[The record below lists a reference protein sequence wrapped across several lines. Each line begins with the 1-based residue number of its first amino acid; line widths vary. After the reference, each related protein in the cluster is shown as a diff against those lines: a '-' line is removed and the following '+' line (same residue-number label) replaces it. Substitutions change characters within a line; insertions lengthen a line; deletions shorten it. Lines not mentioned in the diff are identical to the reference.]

1 MKLKKQLIFG
11 LLTVILLSFSA
22 VPAQKKSKFVSVSG
36 KNFIDRDGKV
46 LHLKGIGIGNW
57 LLPEGYMWE
66 FKNASSPFYISMLM
80 NQLVGEVEAA
90 KFWKE
95 FRNNFI
101 TQEDIRFIKKS
112 GFNHIRIA
120 FNYRLFVN
128 SDYPNKLEGEGYFL
142 LKRVIDWCK
151 QENLYVILDM
161 HGAPGGQT
169 GDNIDDSFGYP
180 YLFENRENQELTI
193 KIWQKLATIYKD
205 EPTILGYD
213 LLNEPIA
220 HYFDIKALNP
230 KLEPLYK
237 EITAAIRKVD
247 KNHIIILGGAQWNMN
262 FDIFGKPFDSKLVY
276 QWHKYGSPAKQEH
289 FQKYADFANKYNV
302 PVWLGETGENTD
314 EWIRDNRIMAEQ
326 NGMGWCFWTY
336 KRLNATSTIA
346 SIPKPE
352 GWDDIV
358 KFAAVQRGGLGEV
371 RTNRPPIEKSR
382 KILRDFLEGIK
393 LKNCNINEGYLKALG
408 LK

>member
-1 MKLKKQLIFG
+1 MKTNKQTVFALF
-11 LLTVILLSFSA
+11 LTVLLSFST
-22 VPAQKKSKFVSVSG
+22 VPAQKKSRFVSVSG
-36 KNFIDRDGKV
+36 KNFVDADGKV
-46 LHLKGIGIGNW
+46 LNLKGMGIGNW

-80 NQLVGEVEAA
+80 NQLVGEVEAE

-95 FRNNFI
+95 FRENFI
-101 TQEDIRFIKKS
+101 TQEDIRFLKKS
-112 GFNHIRIA
+112 GFNNIRIA
-120 FNYRLFVN
+120 FNYRLFV
-128 SDYPNKLEGEGYFL
+128 STADPNKLEGEGYFL
-142 LKRVIDWCK
+142 LDRVIDWCK
-151 QENLYVILDM
+151 QEGLYVILDM

-193 KIWQKLATIYKD
+193 KLWEKLAKRYKD
-205 EPTILGYD
+205 EPIVLAYE

-220 HYFDIKALNP
+220 HYFDKGALNT

-237 EITAAIRKVD
+237 EITAAIRKAD
-247 KNHIIILGGAQWNMN
+247 NNHIIILGGAQWNTN
-262 FDIFGKPFDSKLVY
+262 FDIFGKPFDPKLAY
-276 QWHKYGSPAKQEH
+276 AWHKYGSPAKQEH
-289 FQKYADFANKYNV
+289 FQKYKDFGNKFNV
-302 PVWLGETGENTD
+302 PVWLGETGENSY
-314 EWIRDNRIMAEQ
+314 EWIRDNRILAEQ

-336 KRLNATSTIA
+336 KRINAAATIA

-358 KFAAVQRGGLGEV
+358 KFASIQRGGLGEV

-382 KILRDFLEGIK
+382 KILRDYLEGIK
-393 LKNCNINEGYLKALG
+393 LKNCKINEDYIKALG
-408 LK
+408 L

>member
-1 MKLKKQLIFG
+1 MKLTKQLIFG
-11 LLTVILLSFSA
+11 FLILIPLFFTT
-22 VPAQKKSKFVSVSG
+22 VPAQKNSKFVSVNG
-36 KNFIDRDGKV
+36 KDFIDRDGKV
-46 LHLKGIGIGNW
+46 LHLKGMGIGNW

-80 NQLVGEVEAA
+80 NHLVGEVESA

-95 FRNNFI
+95 FRENFI
-101 TQEDIRFIKKS
+101 TQDDIRFLKKA
-112 GFNHIRIA
+112 GFNNIRIA
-120 FNYRLFVN
+120 FNYRLFV
-128 SDYPNKLEGEGYFL
+128 SADDPNRLEGEGYFL

-193 KIWQKLATIYKD
+193 KIWQKLAAQYKN
-205 EPTILGYD
+205 EPTVLAYE

-220 HYFDIKALNP
+220 HFFNKDAINP

-262 FDIFGKPFDSKLVY
+262 FDIFGKPFDSKLAY
-276 QWHKYGSPAKQEH
+276 AWHKYGSPAEQKH
-289 FQKYADFANKYNV
+289 FQQYADFANKYNV

-314 EWIRDNRIMAEQ
+314 EWLKDNRIMAEQ

-336 KRLNATSTIA
+336 KRLNTTRTIA

-371 RTNRPPIEKSR
+371 RENRPPIEKSR
-382 KILRDFLEGIK
+382 KILREFLDGIK
-393 LKNCNINEGYLKALG
+393 FKNCKINEGYLKALG